1 MAVTAADVSKLRK
14 MTGAGMMDCKHALE
28 ESNGD
33 YEKAIEIIRK
43 KGQLVASKRADREA
57 GEGVVLA
64 RSTADGKRG
73 AMIVLNC
80 ETDFVARN
88 DNFINFA
95 QSILSI
101 ALEQNPADLDALKQL
116 KMEGRIVGEQVMEQ
130 VGIIGEKIDLSYYG
144 KLEAAQVVPYIHPG
158 NKLATL
164 VGLNQ
169 AVTLQVGKDI
179 AMQVAA
185 MSPVAVDK
193 DSVPAEMI
201 AKEKEIALEQTK
213 NDPKN
218 QNKPANIMEKIAEGK
233 LDKFFKEGT
242 LLNQQFTKDSS
253 KTIRQYLQEAEKGLT
268 VTGFLRYSLK

>member
-144 KLEAAQVVPYIHPG
+144 KLEAATRAINWLP
-158 NKLATL
+158 
-164 VGLNQ
+164 
-169 AVTLQVGKDI
+169 
-179 AMQVAA
+179 
-185 MSPVAVDK
+185 
-193 DSVPAEMI
+193 
-201 AKEKEIALEQTK
+201 
-213 NDPKN
+213 
-218 QNKPANIMEKIAEGK
+218 
-233 LDKFFKEGT
+233 
-242 LLNQQFTKDSS
+242 SS
-253 KTIRQYLQEAEKGLT
+253 A
-268 VTGFLRYSLK
+268 

>member
-1 MAVTAADVSKLRK
+1 MAVTAAEVSKLRK

-33 YEKAIEIIRK
+33 YEKAVEIIRK
-43 KGQLVASKRADREA
+43 KGQLIASKRADREA

-88 DNFINFA
+88 ENFIKFA
-95 QSILSI
+95 QSVLET

-116 KMEGRIVGEQVMEQ
+116 KMENRGIGEQVMEQ
-130 VGIIGEKIDLSYYG
+130 VGIIGEKIDLSYFG
-144 KLEAAQVVPYIHPG
+144 RLEAAQVVPYIHPG

-164 VGLNQ
+164 IGLNKE
-169 AVTLQVGKDI
+169 VNLQVGKDV

-185 MSPVAVDK
+185 MNPVAVDK
-193 DSVPAEMI
+193 NSVPAEVVE
-201 AKEKEIALEQTK
+201 KEKEIALEQTR
-213 NDPKN
+213 NDPRN
-218 QNKPANIMEKIAEGK
+218 QNKPANILEKITEGK
-233 LDKFFKEGT
+233 LEKFFKEGT
-242 LLNQQFTKDSS
+242 LLNQEFTKDNS
-253 KTIRQYLQEAEKGLT
+253 KTIRQYLQEVDKELT